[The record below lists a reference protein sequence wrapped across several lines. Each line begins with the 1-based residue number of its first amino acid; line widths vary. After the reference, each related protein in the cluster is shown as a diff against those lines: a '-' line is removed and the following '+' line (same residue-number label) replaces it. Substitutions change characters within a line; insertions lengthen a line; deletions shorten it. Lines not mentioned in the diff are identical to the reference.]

1 MNTHAL
7 YGSQRVPE
15 EVYGSNVEI
24 FYKVMEAAAPA
35 AWELNSAF
43 LDMWNPTTDH
53 YSWVM
58 PDNFH
63 VEIKVKGTNKETV
76 EFGGV
81 VYEIESKEQMPQE
94 SGRSLGPNCIHSLD
108 GMIVR
113 EIVRRCDY
121 DVDKINRIKYLL
133 KVKPVHSPV
142 EKSGELLLKLMEHY
156 KKSGYLSSRVLECI
170 NKHTVYLLNQE
181 QKDAVLELIDTL
193 PPKPFKVITIHDSF
207 RCLPNYGNDLRFQ
220 YNLQLA
226 QVAKSNMLSFLLAQ
240 IMGVEDVQITKYSDD
255 LHNQILA
262 TEYALS

>member
-7 YGSQRVPE
+7 YGSQKVPE
-15 EVYGSNVEI
+15 EVYGSNVEM

-35 AWELNSAF
+35 AWELNTAF

-133 KVKPVHSPV
+133 KVKPIHSPV

-193 PPKPFKVITIHDSF
+193 PPKPFKVITIHDSH
-207 RCLPNYGNDLRFQ
+207 GS
-220 YNLQLA
+220 A
-226 QVAKSNMLSFLLAQ
+226 A
-240 IMGVEDVQITKYSDD
+240 
-255 LHNQILA
+255 
-262 TEYALS
+262 